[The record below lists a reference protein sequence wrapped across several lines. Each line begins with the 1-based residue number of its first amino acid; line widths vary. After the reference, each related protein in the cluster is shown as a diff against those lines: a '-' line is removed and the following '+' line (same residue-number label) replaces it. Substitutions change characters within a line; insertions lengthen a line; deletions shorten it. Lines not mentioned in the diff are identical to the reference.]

1 MNLEKIKIP
10 DYPDYPPDYK
20 PNIVEIHDD
29 LGLLVRI
36 EAGELCHESQRVE
49 NFMPQILIWLFDGT
63 DSENVAYVHTAH
75 TVLVNRINNL
85 NAINDINETL
95 GIGA

>member
-1 MNLEKIKIP
+1 MSSKILEIP

-20 PNIVEIHDD
+20 PNTIEIYDD

-36 EAGELCHESQRVE
+36 EDGKLCKE
-49 NFMPQILIWLFDGT
+49 NERDLNFSPQILIWLFDGT
-63 DSENVAYVHTAH
+63 ESQNVAYVHTAH

-85 NAINDINETL
+85 NAMTDINEML
-95 GIGA
+95 GIES